1 MPSFNFSI
9 VKNESNKRKTYNNTK
24 KYEVVKK
31 DVIGVVWIDIN
42 ANYYIK
48 VNNKFYNINSECYS
62 CKGKDMIYAQGYDDK
77 NRICIIRNPEKCTE
91 CNHNLYLPF
100 APGCIVSGD
109 IIINNPLT
117 DKIFN
122 IKKVWIDINND
133 DAHEALAF
141 YKEHYKEINAIILK
155 RRFDET

>member
-1 MPSFNFSI
+1 MPSFNFS
-9 VKNESNKRKTYNNTK
+9 VVNKESNKRKTYNNTK
-24 KYEVVKK
+24 KYEVVEK
-31 DVIGVVWIDIN
+31 DLVGVVWIDIN

-62 CKGKDMIYAQGYDDK
+62 CKGKTMIYAQGYDDK
-77 NRICIIRNPEKCTE
+77 NRICIIRSPEKCIE

-117 DKIFN
+117 AKIFN
-122 IKKVWIDINND
+122 IKEVWIDINND

-155 RRFDET
+155 RRFNET

>member
-31 DVIGVVWIDIN
+31 DVVGVVWIDIN

-77 NRICIIRNPEKCTE
+77 NRICIIRSPEKCIE

-117 DKIFN
+117 AKIFN
-122 IKKVWIDINND
+122 IKEVWIDINND